1 MSLRTDLLANVTTAL
16 SGSSVSVSSE
26 LPWSSGGTELYRKN
40 KKKFYLSE
48 TDQDI
53 TQLQSTLD
61 TNDVFQSEDIL
72 QGFITVDAKNQPADI
87 QTVVSAVLNSRLS
100 VSDYFVRECEASSE
114 TDADEI
120 IYTFEYRFVK
130 LI

>member
-1 MSLRTDLLANVTTAL
+1 MSLRTELLANVTTAL
-16 SGSSVSVSSE
+16 TGSSVAVSSE
-26 LPWSSGGTELYRKN
+26 LPWSSGGQELYRKN

-48 TDQDI
+48 TNQNI

-61 TNDVFQSEDIL
+61 TNDVFQTEDVL
-72 QGFITVDAKNQPADI
+72 TAYLTVDAKNQPADI

-100 VSDYFVRECEASSE
+100 VDDYFVRECEASSE
-114 TDADEI
+114 TESDEI

>member
-61 TNDVFQSEDIL
+61 TNDVFQTENSL

-114 TDADEI
+114 TEGDEI
-120 IYTFEYRFVK
+120 TYTFEYRFVN

>member
-61 TNDVFQSEDIL
+61 TNDVFQTEDVL